1 VAERVA
7 ETSKPAVG
15 RPAGAA
21 EAVPGPDADGSEV
34 SPAAALGEAP
44 KAVELS
50 AEAEAKRQAEDAKVG
65 DIQDQ
70 LRQEMEKT
78 TAAAAK
84 ADERRRELKKRLES
98 TNDEGEKRRLLGQ
111 LDQVDKDWADRLAQ
125 ENDLQHRR
133 LKAALEERRRARK
146 KAKDDRAEK
155 KEKEMVAAASAAL
168 DGIVNVDET
177 ETEEKAQQLVGAIDE
192 EFSPEDVVQAT
203 EGYLD
208 KAHQKELLDLMNSM
222 FAERSK
228 MLKKMLFEMMAQKQG
243 EYELIGA
250 EFAPQYAFLKEK
262 KSKGLIGAD
271 DYKMRL
277 EKLSEEESDRKMDI
291 EIEFGEREQRLQDE
305 AERLRLEKEAALKAD
320 LKQRQHLERRT
331 ALQELQRLH
340 QDQGTLAKYLK
351 EQEKD
356 IDKELRQFKR
366 QVEKDK
372 AEKLAKIDEAR

>member
-1 VAERVA
+1 
-7 ETSKPAVG
+7 
-15 RPAGAA
+15 
-21 EAVPGPDADGSEV
+21 
-34 SPAAALGEAP
+34 
-44 KAVELS
+44 
-50 AEAEAKRQAEDAKVG
+50 
-65 DIQDQ
+65 
-70 LRQEMEKT
+70 M
-78 TAAAAK
+78 
-84 ADERRRELKKRLES
+84 
-98 TNDEGEKRRLLGQ
+98 
-111 LDQVDKDWADRLAQ
+111 
-125 ENDLQHRR
+125 
-133 LKAALEERRRARK
+133 
-146 KAKDDRAEK
+146 
-155 KEKEMVAAASAAL
+155 AAASSAL
-168 DGIVNVDET
+168 DGIVNADEA
-177 ETEEKAQQLVGAIDE
+177 ETKERAQQLVGAIDE

-228 MLKKMLFEMMAQKQG
+228 MLKKVLFEMMAQKQG

-262 KSKGLIGAD
+262 KSKGLIGAE
-271 DYKMRL
+271 DYKTRL
-277 EKLSEEESDRKMDI
+277 EKLSEEESDRKMDV

-305 AERLRLEKEAALKAD
+305 AERLRLEKEAALKGE

-331 ALQELQRLH
+331 ALQELQHLY

-372 AEKLAKIDEAR
+372 VEKLAKIDEVRQARLQEIKDKEQKLLNWEGEAKIQEEKHQA